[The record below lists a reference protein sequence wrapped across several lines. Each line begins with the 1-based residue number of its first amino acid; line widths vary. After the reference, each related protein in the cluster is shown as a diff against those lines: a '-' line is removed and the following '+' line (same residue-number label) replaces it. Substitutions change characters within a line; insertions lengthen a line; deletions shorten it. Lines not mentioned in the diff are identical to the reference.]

1 MSIETNMYIGIYM
14 KVPNAITE
22 FDKTVYRDP
31 ETGEPRKT
39 KFNPETGEPNLEIIT
54 KQTRRV
60 HPWPDIDDLL
70 LDGEEF
76 TGDSDEFWC
85 PQYGPWGDNFS
96 LFMPNKSGTK
106 YTKRMDRDD
115 YGCVDLS
122 ALDINY
128 KALIKEFKEEY
139 KPWLDI
145 YEREYGEIYI
155 GYGVITYSN

>member
-1 MSIETNMYIGIYM
+1 MSIETNMYIGIYL

-31 ETGEPRKT
+31 ETGESRKT
-39 KFNPETGEPNLEIIT
+39 KFNPETGEPNLEIVT

-60 HPWPDIDDLL
+60 HPWPDIDELL
-70 LDGEEF
+70 SEGEVF

-96 LFMPNKSGTK
+96 LFMLNSTKSK
-106 YTKRMDRDD
+106 YRIRHANDNEDCTDLLDRDTD
-115 YGCVDLS
+115 Y
-122 ALDINY
+122 
-128 KALIKEFKEEY
+128 KKLIEEFKVEY